1 MDLTLQEIQAIIQS
15 TPRPCSLVIRRGTGL
30 DEISQPLTFLQC
42 QARGPAFLCSVQDP
56 KQKETVDLYLTLA
69 HLNTLSPKLLA
80 SHTVT
85 KELLARGLTPAT
97 LLRSTTSE
105 WTTEEST
112 STSDSDVSTSLALDM
127 SLYQDRPG
135 SNGLDSSCVTCDE
148 PMTNN
153 ASQLLKNLQS
163 KVEWLLYQY
172 VTSVQGAS
180 RMAYLNGAKFA
191 AWTLAHVVSDPE
203 LLRGFYFYAHACDL
217 QKCFAGLRIGMTM
230 IATGA
235 ENMANTLSPENLL
248 HLSCIMPNSSEL
260 CKFVNRNVQIGSKV
274 SVHKAAFGTNTKLEI
289 EYTTHL
295 VLFTNKNV
303 TSVWLKKGGSAPE
316 AIDVH
321 DWPYK
326 MLAYCEDLLN
336 LKTECKEKT
345 LLTFRHGIFRGAL
358 DGNALMFT
366 NFPCSHNLLRDFIH
380 EIQSFSNLAKII
392 KFTSS
397 NITQKYFSK
406 NNHCA
411 TTAQIIKEIFNA
423 VSLTNILIAC
433 LLEARIL
440 FVSANS
446 ISAHAHA
453 IEYIIQLIFP
463 FKWAHLIEP
472 IIPSSKF
479 LEFLQMPFPFIC
491 GIPIHFLDEEIST
504 EEIIIFNIDTGKI
517 IASNYFSN
525 IFEVGLP
532 LANKLEKIF
541 KPVLQNIDNFSEPSI
556 VLDNFLD
563 LNAIL
568 LTCHEW
574 IESKIFNLNK
584 CASVIN
590 DEVFFDE
597 DQFVKLS
604 ATNLISEQL
613 FLLGLSRTQHFSVL
627 LTERYSADLQLK
639 CLSVSMNENSFLD

>member
-1 MDLTLQEIQAIIQS
+1 MIYARSSITTHSVCVNGVSIGATLGGIYGGRGAFVVNVVATLSAVKVGDILISIQSNLAKSSPLNIGSNQTTASSPDTAPSTSSDHAQVTGVDSGVVSLMDLTLQEIQAIIQS

-303 TSVWLKKGGSAPE
+303 TSVWLKKRRVSTRGYRCSR
-316 AIDVH
+316 
-321 DWPYK
+321 
-326 MLAYCEDLLN
+326 LA
-336 LKTECKEKT
+336 
-345 LLTFRHGIFRGAL
+345 
-358 DGNALMFT
+358 
-366 NFPCSHNLLRDFIH
+366 
-380 EIQSFSNLAKII
+380 
-392 KFTSS
+392 
-397 NITQKYFSK
+397 
-406 NNHCA
+406 
-411 TTAQIIKEIFNA
+411 
-423 VSLTNILIAC
+423 V
-433 LLEARIL
+433 
-440 FVSANS
+440 
-446 ISAHAHA
+446 
-453 IEYIIQLIFP
+453 
-463 FKWAHLIEP
+463 
-472 IIPSSKF
+472 
-479 LEFLQMPFPFIC
+479 
-491 GIPIHFLDEEIST
+491 
-504 EEIIIFNIDTGKI
+504 
-517 IASNYFSN
+517 
-525 IFEVGLP
+525 
-532 LANKLEKIF
+532 
-541 KPVLQNIDNFSEPSI
+541 
-556 VLDNFLD
+556 
-563 LNAIL
+563 
-568 LTCHEW
+568 
-574 IESKIFNLNK
+574 
-584 CASVIN
+584 
-590 DEVFFDE
+590 
-597 DQFVKLS
+597 
-604 ATNLISEQL
+604 
-613 FLLGLSRTQHFSVL
+613 
-627 LTERYSADLQLK
+627 
-639 CLSVSMNENSFLD
+639 